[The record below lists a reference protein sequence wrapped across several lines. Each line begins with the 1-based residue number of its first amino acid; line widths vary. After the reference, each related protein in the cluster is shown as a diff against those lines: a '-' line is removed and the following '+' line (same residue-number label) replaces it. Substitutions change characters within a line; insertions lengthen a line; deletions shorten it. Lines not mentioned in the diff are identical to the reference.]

1 MKFISIGPNDLNNYD
16 TLISEKPAFLKIY
29 SPGCGHCVAM
39 KDDWNALKNAKEIAN
54 LDINIIEMDADAI
67 SNKVK
72 SKSGQINGGVPTIR
86 YVHKNGKKWVDYKN
100 ERSTKEM
107 VDFVLEQTNNKNTQ
121 MSGGKK
127 TKKSIRKGMRKS
139 IKKTKKSIRK
149 YIKKTKKSRKT
160 IKKY

>member
-39 KDDWNALKNAKEIAN
+39 KDAWNALKNSKELKN

-67 SNKVK
+67 SDKVK

-86 YVHKNGKKWVDYKN
+86 YVKKNGEKWVDYKN

-107 VDFVLEQTNNKNTQ
+107 VDFVLEQMNIKNTQ
-121 MSGGKK
+121 MGGKK
-127 TKKSIRKGMRKS
+127 IKKSIRKSIRKS
-139 IKKTKKSIRK
+139 KKSIRK
-149 YIKKTKKSRKT
+149 SIRKTIRKSKKSRKT
-160 IKKY
+160 IRK